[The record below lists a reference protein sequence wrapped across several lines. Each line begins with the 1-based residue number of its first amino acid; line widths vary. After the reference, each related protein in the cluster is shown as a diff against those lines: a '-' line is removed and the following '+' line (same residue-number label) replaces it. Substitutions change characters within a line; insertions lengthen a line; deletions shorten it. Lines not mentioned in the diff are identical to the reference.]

1 MNWDE
6 AVGTM
11 MYQRLPVRRAE
22 WNDNLYISM
31 NRTPEEDL
39 IILSEGWLDVVDT
52 TLGMWGGKGLVNL
65 LISSNFRDTLKD
77 DWEVAKVG
85 NYESYDSGE
94 DNT

>member
-6 AVGTM
+6 AVATM
-11 MYQRLPVRRAE
+11 MYQHLPVRRAV

-31 NRTPEEDL
+31 NRTPEED
-39 IILSEGWLDVVDT
+39 IIVLSEGWFDVVDT

-77 DWEVAKVG
+77 DWEIAKIG
-85 NYESYDSGE
+85 GDE
-94 DNT
+94 

>member
-6 AVGTM
+6 AIATM
-11 MYQRLPVRRAE
+11 MYQRLPVRRTV

-31 NRTPEEDL
+31 NRTPEED
-39 IILSEGWLDVVDT
+39 IIVLSEGWFDVVDT

-77 DWEVAKVG
+77 DWEIAKIG
-85 NYESYDSGE
+85 GDE
-94 DNT
+94 